1 MSGLARRELR
11 RAAPSRPSAVTV
23 GVFDGVHLG
32 HRHLF
37 THLTNAARTHGLA
50 PGAVTLDP
58 DPVKVLHPERELR
71 YLTSLEERMELLEG
85 CGLDFVAL
93 LTFTPEL
100 AALTPAGFARLLRE
114 ELDMRLL
121 LMGPDNAFGRNR
133 EGTPAVMARSGRDL
147 GFDVEVIEPLLVD
160 GREVHATDIRE
171 ALARGDLAAVERYL
185 GRRYSIQG
193 PVVKGDQRGRE
204 LGFPTA
210 NIAVAADRALPAFG
224 VYATWAYLG
233 EARYPSAT
241 SIGVRPQF
249 GGLEPSVET
258 FILDF
263 GGDIYGQ
270 TLKIELVERLSPEMK
285 FETLEELK
293 AKIAEDVAKARTALA
308 GGLA

>member
-1 MSGLARRELR
+1 MTELARRELR
-11 RAAPSRPSAVTV
+11 RAAPARPSALTV

-37 THLTNAARTHGLA
+37 ARLAESARGRGLA
-50 PGAVTLDP
+50 AGAVTLDP
-58 DPVKVLHPERELR
+58 DPVKVLHPERDLR
-71 YLTSLEERMELLEG
+71 YLTSLDERLDLLQG

-100 AALTPAGFARLLRE
+100 ASLTPADFARLLRE
-114 ELDMRLL
+114 ELGMRLL
-121 LMGPDNAFGRNR
+121 LMGPDNAFGRDR
-133 EGTPAVMARSGRDL
+133 EGTPEVMARAGRAL
-147 GFDVEVIEPLLVD
+147 SFDVEVVPPLLVD
-160 GREVHATDIRE
+160 GRELHATDIRG
-171 ALARGDLAAVERYL
+171 ALARGDLAAAERGL
-185 GRRYSIQG
+185 GRRYSVQG

-210 NIAVAADRALPAFG
+210 NIAVAPDRVLPAFG

-249 GGLEPSVET
+249 AGLEPSVET

-263 GGDIYGQ
+263 DGDIYGQ

-285 FETLEELK
+285 FETLDQLK
-293 AKIAEDVAKARTALA
+293 AKIADDVARAREVL
-308 GGLA
+308 GR